1 MENAISLIISMAAYW
16 IASMMRKTFTD
27 RFGGT
32 AASRHLYNAVGSLV
46 SAAVLLIWG
55 GFGQLSIFTLL
66 LGIAFGIITAVQQI
80 THLKALETGSLAY
93 TTVIISLSMLIP
105 ALSGALI
112 WGEQIGLVQV
122 LGIVLMVAC
131 LILSVDTSKDTQK
144 RKATMTWLFFS
155 IASFLCVGAI
165 GVMQKWHQS
174 TEFKGELN
182 AFLVVAFVI
191 SFVYSGLMYLV
202 LRVKCKTS
210 EKADESDQK
219 SKDGTSV
226 RRTVALAIGM
236 MVLAGICVAAN
247 NKLNLYLSGVI
258 DSAIFFPLVNGGGL
272 IITTVS
278 AFLLFR
284 EKLSRRQWIGL
295 ATGIVA
301 VLLLCLG

>member
-1 MENAISLIISMAAYW
+1 MNDAISLIISMAACW
-16 IASMMRKTFTD
+16 LASILRKAFTD
-27 RFGGT
+27 RFGGS
-32 AASRHLYNAVGSLV
+32 AASRHLYNATGSLV
-46 SAAVLLIWG
+46 SAIVLLIWG
-55 GFGQLSIFTLL
+55 GFGSISTFTLL

-112 WGEQIGLVQV
+112 WNETIGLLQV

-131 LILSVDTSKDTQK
+131 LILSVDTGKDAKK
-144 RKATMTWLFFS
+144 RKTTLLWLFFCV
-155 IASFLCVGAI
+155 ASFLCVGAI

-182 AFLVVAFVI
+182 AFLVVAFLI
-191 SFVYSGLMYLV
+191 SFLYSALMYLV
-202 LRVKCKTS
+202 LRIQKKTT
-210 EKADESDQK
+210 EKADESGKK
-219 SKDGTSV
+219 SEEGTSV
-226 RRTVALAIGM
+226 RRTVALGM

-295 ATGIVA
+295 GTGIVA

>member
-112 WGEQIGLVQV
+112 WDEQIGLVQV

-131 LILSVDTSKDTQK
+131 LILSVDTGKDTQK

-155 IASFLCVGAI
+155 VASFLCVGAI

-174 TEFKGELN
+174 SDYKGELN

-202 LRVKCKTS
+202 LRVK
-210 EKADESDQK
+210 QK
-219 SKDGTSV
+219 KNEPTPERAASATPPSRA
-226 RRTVALAIGM
+226 RRAIALATGM

-284 EKLSRRQWIGL
+284 EKLSLRQWIGL